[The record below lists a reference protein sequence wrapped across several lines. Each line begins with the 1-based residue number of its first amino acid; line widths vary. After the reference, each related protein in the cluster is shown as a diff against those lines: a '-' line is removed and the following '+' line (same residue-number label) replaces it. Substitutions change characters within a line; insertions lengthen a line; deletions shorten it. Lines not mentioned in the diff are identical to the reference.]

1 VPYSLTD
8 LAGPASQ
15 RRGFLAAVLETTALP
30 IWVVDPDGRI
40 RFANPAAIA
49 ALGYDDADE
58 LLGRHSHETIHYKH
72 PEGTPCPAAECPML
86 LAQATGETVARD
98 LDWFFRRDGSMF
110 PVSYVS
116 APIEMPEG
124 RGAVVTFS
132 DAEDR
137 VCGERLRREQEAI
150 LAAQRRVATLVAGGA
165 ASAEVFAAVA
175 REVGEVIGLP
185 LVAVWRYE
193 PDGAAATVIGAWGEH
208 PHPFQAGT
216 RWPLDGPTICAQ
228 VLETGSPARIDDFA
242 MLPGTIAD
250 AARKT
255 GIYAC
260 AGAPIIVDGD
270 VWGAMSADSTD
281 RVPLPDRIEDRLAEF
296 TELVATA
303 ISNTASRAELARLA
317 DQEAAL
323 RRVATLV
330 ARGVPPPEV
339 FAAVAREVGLLL
351 GVDATHMAR
360 YEPDGTAIGVAA
372 WSPAGDQI
380 PIGTRVDLEGESVAG
395 LVFRTGRPARI
406 HGYENASGTAAAL
419 GRELGLRSSVGAPI
433 VVDRRRWGVTIAS
446 SKADRPLPADAES
459 RIAAF
464 TELVATAISNTEA
477 RTEMGRLAD
486 EQAEART
493 EMGRLA
499 DEQAA
504 LRRVATLVARGVPP
518 EEVFAAVA
526 EEVGRLLGTG
536 LAGMARYESDDM
548 VTVLATWAAEG
559 AHDDAHPLVPG
570 PWPLEGGDLA
580 STIAR
585 TGRPV
590 RIDDYRGVP
599 GRIAAFVRDELGI
612 ASSVGSPIVVEGR
625 LWGALFVHSKQ
636 THEPLPRDTES
647 RLAGFTELVATAI
660 SNTEARTQMGRLAD
674 EQAALRR
681 VATLVAR
688 GMPAAEVFSAV
699 AEELERLLDAQATTI
714 GRLERDRTL
723 TIVASSGSSTDQMP
737 MGTRLTLESGSVL
750 AEAVLAGRAV
760 RVDDYSHVTGL
771 IRQVTQRTGIRCSVA
786 VPIMVEGSL
795 WGSMGAGTQ
804 RQQFPADAE
813 QRVAEF
819 TELVA
824 TAVSNIQA
832 REDLAASRARIV
844 AAADDERRRVVRDL
858 HDGAQQRLVHTVI
871 TLKLAHR
878 ALQNEEGDLPALL
891 TEALDHAQQATAEL
905 RELAHGIL
913 PAVLT
918 QGGLRA
924 GVEALASRMPVP
936 VENGVS
942 VGRLPAAVE
951 ATAYFVVAEALTNVA
966 KHARARRASVAAR
979 VEDGSLQVQV
989 RDDGVGGARPDG
1001 SGLLGLADRL
1011 AVLDGQLWVESPADG
1026 GTLVAADLPVPD

>member
-1 VPYSLTD
+1 VPHSLTD
-8 LAGPASQ
+8 LAGLKVSAED
-15 RRGFLAAVLETTALP
+15 FLAAVLERAVQP
-30 IWVVDPDGRI
+30 IWVVDPDDVI
-40 RFANPAAIA
+40 RFANAAAIA
-49 ALGYDDADE
+49 ALGYDEADE

-72 PEGTPCPAAECPML
+72 PEGNPCPAAECPML

-98 LDWFFRRDGSMF
+98 LDWFVRRDGSMF

-124 RGAVVTFS
+124 RGAVVVFS

-137 VCGERLRREQEAI
+137 VRGERLRREQEAI
-150 LAAQRRVATLVAGGA
+150 LAAQRRVAILVAGGA
-165 ASAEVFAAVA
+165 ASADVFAVIA
-175 REVGEVIGLP
+175 REVGNVVGLP

-193 PDGAAATVIGAWGEH
+193 PDGTTATVIGAWSERA
-208 PHPFQAGT
+208 HPFQAGT

-242 MLPGTIAD
+242 TLPGTIAD

-270 VWGAMSADSTD
+270 VWGVMSADSTD
-281 RVPLPDRIEDRLAEF
+281 REPLPDQIEDRLAEF

-339 FAAVAREVGLLL
+339 FAAVAREVGAVL
-351 GVDATHMAR
+351 GVEWTHMAR
-360 YEPDGTAIGVAA
+360 YEPDGTSTGVGG
-372 WSPAGDQI
+372 WSAAGDQI
-380 PIGTRVDLEGESVAG
+380 PVGTRVDLEGEGVGG
-395 LVFRTGRPARI
+395 LVLRTGRPARM
-406 HGYENASGTAAAL
+406 HDYEHASGHAAAL

-433 VVDRRRWGVTIAS
+433 VVDQRLWGVMIAAT
-446 SKADRPLPADAES
+446 KKDDRPLPLDAES
-459 RIAAF
+459 RITAF

-477 RTEMGRLAD
+477 RA
-486 EQAEART
+486 QV
-493 EMGRLA
+493 GRLA

-504 LRRVATLVARGVPP
+504 LRRVATLVVRGVPP
-518 EEVFAAVA
+518 DEVFAAVA

-536 LAGMARYESDDM
+536 LAGMTRYESDDTA
-548 VTVLATWAAEG
+548 TVVATWAAEG
-559 AHDDAHPLVPG
+559 EHGGAHPLVPG

-590 RIDDYRGVP
+590 RIDDYHGVP

-612 ASSVGSPIVVEGR
+612 SSSVGSPIVVEGR

-636 THEPLPRDTES
+636 THPPLPHDTES
-647 RLAGFTELVATAI
+647 RLENFTELVATAI
-660 SNTEARTQMGRLAD
+660 SNTEARN
-674 EQAALRR
+674 
-681 VATLVAR
+681 
-688 GMPAAEVFSAV
+688 EV
-699 AEELERLLDAQATTI
+699 
-714 GRLERDRTL
+714 
-723 TIVASSGSSTDQMP
+723 
-737 MGTRLTLESGSVL
+737 
-750 AEAVLAGRAV
+750 
-760 RVDDYSHVTGL
+760 
-771 IRQVTQRTGIRCSVA
+771 
-786 VPIMVEGSL
+786 
-795 WGSMGAGTQ
+795 
-804 RQQFPADAE
+804 
-813 QRVAEF
+813 
-819 TELVA
+819 
-824 TAVSNIQA
+824 
-832 REDLAASRARIV
+832 AASRARIV
-844 AAADDERRRVVRDL
+844 AATDEERRRVVRDL

-871 TLKLAHR
+871 TLKLARR
-878 ALQNEEGDLPALL
+878 ALLNEEDGGPALV
-891 TEALDHAQQATAEL
+891 TEALDHAEQATDEL

-918 QGGLRA
+918 RGGLRA
-924 GVEALASRMPVP
+924 GVDALASRMPVP

-966 KHARARRASVAAR
+966 KHARAAHAAVTAR
-979 VEDGSLQVQV
+979 VHDGTLQVQV
-989 RDDGVGGARPDG
+989 RDDGIGGALSDG

-1011 AVLDGQLWVESPADG
+1011 AVLDGQLRVESPADG